1 MTRHLTIRLL
11 PAALLLVC
19 VVFVWSVWFRPSGA
33 GRIDRVPVATPT
45 ACFASAEVVPC
56 S

>member
-1 MTRHLTIRLL
+1 MTRHLTIRRL

-19 VVFVWSVWFRPSGA
+19 VAFAWSVWFRPSGA
-33 GRIDRVPVATPT
+33 GRIDRAPIATPT
-45 ACFASAEVVPC
+45 ACSSSAEPVPC